1 MTEPLPDGYAVEWAI
16 GLRGALAA
24 EVHLRFPELLH
35 RWPLVRAGY
44 RYDNYILDD
53 QRIVLV
59 LHDDP
64 EPVVLAGPGQP
75 KPLPFEER
83 PPEGMPP
90 WLVTQWLGERLEVP
104 DSSVVLTVDRR
115 WPVPRWLDNATFG
128 TIGADWAS
136 QLMLAVTRGMSFL
149 AANPEAPPE
158 PAKPVPPITS
168 RFYKPHPSFPQPAE
182 IDSPLWRYLT
192 VGKFVDLIWRHELWF
207 SRLDRLGD
215 PLEGSLGVPN
225 ALRQA
230 TDPVVQRNQLQLGSE
245 QMRSHLFVSCW
256 HLSTHESAA
265 MWAGYTHEQEAVAVR
280 STFRR
285 LVESIEG
292 SDEFFAGEI
301 AYGDHRQT

>member
-1 MTEPLPDGYAVEWAI
+1 M
-16 GLRGALAA
+16 
-24 EVHLRFPELLH
+24 
-35 RWPLVRAGY
+35 
-44 RYDNYILDD
+44 
-53 QRIVLV
+53 
-59 LHDDP
+59 
-64 EPVVLAGPGQP
+64 
-75 KPLPFEER
+75 
-83 PPEGMPP
+83 
-90 WLVTQWLGERLEVP
+90 
-104 DSSVVLTVDRR
+104 LTVDRR

-128 TIGADWAS
+128 TIGANWAS

-301 AYGDHRQT
+301 AYGDHRQTFVSEMNMFDRVMFKNTSFEHEREVRAVIAHSDDAALSPTGLRVPVNLETLIDRVHVAPTAAEWFLDVVTQLGSAFECPAPVVQSDMRID